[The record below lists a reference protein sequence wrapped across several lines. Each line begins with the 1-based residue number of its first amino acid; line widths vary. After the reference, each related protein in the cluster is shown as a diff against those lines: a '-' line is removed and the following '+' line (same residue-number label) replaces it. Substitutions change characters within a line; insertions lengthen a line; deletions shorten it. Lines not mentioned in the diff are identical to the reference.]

1 MVMKLEPQPETP
13 TFPAGEFKAK
23 CLKLMDE
30 AVAKQHRFGISK
42 RGKLIGH
49 FVPLAPEEKPFRSIF
64 GRTPGIRIPDQAE
77 WKKLKTEWAGEWKDS
92 SEKLLHNISKQ
103 KSSKP

>member
-1 MVMKLEPQPETP
+1 MVMKADTQIATP
-13 TFPAGEFKAK
+13 TIPAGEFKAR

-30 AVAKQHRFGISK
+30 AVVKRQRFAITK

-49 FVPLAPEEKPFRSIF
+49 FEPVPPEGRSFRSIF
-64 GRTPGIRIPDQAE
+64 GRTPGIRIPGQTE
-77 WKKLKTEWAGEWKDS
+77 WKKLKKEWAGEWKGS
-92 SEKLLHNISKQ
+92 SEKLVHNIGKQ